1 MASNHEGKVVV
12 SDTVANIEAP
22 KDWGVY
28 SVEWVEPRPEVVS
41 EVSYW
46 SSSILG
52 KTPAALWEISRDVVE
67 EIIIVN
73 CLVALNQ
80 ANLICLLNDSKVLPV
95 INLESL
101 VLAETTEGLIFDCF
115 LKRCELV
122 ASLWNNCAI
131 KLDRMNNL
139 AESVKLGYILGRDD
153 DSLILIDDHSRTS
166 RGLKHDSIMLTSEE
180 HIQLGEV
187 FRELFKRG
195 RKCGED
201 EVRWRTPIEVLA
213 WESVGLLRVV

>member
-12 SDTVANIEAP
+12 SDTVSNIEAP

-28 SVEWVEPRPEVVS
+28 SVEWVEARPEVVS

-52 KTPAALWEISRDVVE
+52 KAPAALREISRDVVE
-67 EIIIVN
+67 EIIIVY
-73 CLVALNQ
+73 CLVALNK

-95 INLESL
+95 IDLESL
-101 VLAETTEGLIFDCF
+101 VLAETTEGLILDCL
-115 LKRCELV
+115 LKRCKLV

-153 DSLILIDDHSRTS
+153 DSLILVDDHSRTS
-166 RGLKHDSIMLTSEE
+166 GGFKHDSIMLTREE
-180 HIQLGEV
+180 HIQLGEIL
-187 FRELFKRG
+187 RELLKRG
-195 RKCGED
+195 RKSRED

-213 WESVGLLRVV
+213 WESMGFLRLV